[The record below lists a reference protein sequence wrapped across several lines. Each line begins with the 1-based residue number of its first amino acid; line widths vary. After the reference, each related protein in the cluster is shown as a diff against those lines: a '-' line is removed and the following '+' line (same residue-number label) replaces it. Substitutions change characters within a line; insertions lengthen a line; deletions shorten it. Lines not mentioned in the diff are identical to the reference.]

1 MRRNV
6 AVIGVMAL
14 LLVACGGGSDT
25 ATDTSEAVSETTQVL
40 YAETT
45 VVEVTTTTEAPFDI
59 SMIEPSIVKILS
71 EGSFTDYESLEA
83 YSFAGIGSGAV
94 ISTNGLVVTNNH
106 VVTGAALIEVQIPGQ
121 DRLVNARI
129 LGASECYDLAVI
141 DLEGDGYQALEFH
154 EEEPK
159 TGLQVYAA
167 GYPAV
172 DEYDFEE
179 ADYTLTQGIVASTNA
194 SGESSWASL
203 PGSVLEHTAQILAGN
218 SGGPLVD
225 EDGRIVA
232 LNYAGN
238 EDIDKNYAI
247 PGSDVQA
254 IVERLAAGENVES
267 LGINGEAIWDEY
279 AGITGI
285 WVSNVKPGSLADKA
299 GVEGGDLITSLQ
311 GLPMGLDGT
320 MADYC
325 DVLRTNGTDSVMS
338 IEVLRWATSEM
349 LAGQINGD
357 PLELTFSFAQ
367 EFEDSIDYTGSSS
380 YDYYSDYG
388 YIEDDSG
395 AVSVLVP
402 VEWID
407 VDGTYNDYY
416 GGPSLW
422 ASPSIDDF
430 MTSFSTPGVQI
441 DVSMDGYFTIYDLAL
456 EDYDMWSSSCSDGG
470 TEDYDDGV
478 YFGVIQIWQDC
489 GSEQALVLVLGAEPW
504 AGEYYTIRVL
514 AQVVSDADLE
524 ALDNILNS
532 FFVLMG

>member
-1 MRRNV
+1 MMRKAIV
-6 AVIGVMAL
+6 AVCSTAL
-14 LLVACGGGSDT
+14 AISACSGGSS
-25 ATDTSEAVSETTQVL
+25 TDTETSSAPTETSPAAAPESTV
-40 YAETT
+40 AE
-45 VVEVTTTTEAPFDI
+45 EITTEEPFDI

-94 ISTNGLVVTNNH
+94 ISDDGLVVTNNH
-106 VVTGAALIEVQIPGQ
+106 VVTGAALIEVQIPGEN
-121 DRLVNARI
+121 RLVNARI

-141 DLEGDGYQALEFH
+141 DLEGDGYQALEFS

-172 DEYDFEE
+172 DEDDFEE
-179 ADYTLTQGIVASTNA
+179 ADYTLTQGIIASTNA
-194 SGESSWASL
+194 SGESSWSSL
-203 PGSVLEHTAQILAGN
+203 PGSALEHTAQILAGN

-225 EDGRIVA
+225 QDGRIVGV
-232 LNYAGN
+232 NYAGN

-247 PGSDVQA
+247 FSSDAQG
-254 IVERLAAGENVES
+254 IIDRLAAGEDVES

-279 AGITGI
+279 AGVTGI
-285 WVSNVKPGSLADKA
+285 WVANVKPGSLADKA
-299 GVEGGDLITSLQ
+299 GIEGGDLITSLQ

-325 DVLRTNGTDSVMS
+325 DVLRTNGTDSVMNV
-338 IEVLRWATSEM
+338 EVLRWATSEV

-367 EFEDSIDYTGSSS
+367 EFEDSVSDTGSSS
-380 YDYYSDYG
+380 YASYSDYD

-402 VEWID
+402 VEWLD

-416 GGPSLW
+416 GGPSVW
-422 ASPSIDDF
+422 AAPSIDDF
-430 MTSFSTPGVQI
+430 TASFSTPGVQI
-441 DVSMDGYFTIYDLAL
+441 DVSMDGYFSAYDLVL
-456 EDYDMWSSSCSDGG
+456 DDYEYWTGLCSDGG
-470 TEDYDDGV
+470 TEDYDDGYYLGIV
-478 YFGVIQIWQDC
+478 QIYENC
-489 GSEQALVLVLGAEPW
+489 GPEQALVLVLGAEPW
-504 AGEYYTIRVL
+504 DGEYYTIRVL
-514 AQVVSDADLE
+514 AQVVTEADLE

-532 FFVLMG
+532 FYVTM